1 MNDKIEQ
8 IVAHY
13 TFGQQRA
20 IFVEECAE
28 AIQAVCKVERAADS
42 SPEVYAEKIADL
54 ISEVADVLIMAQQMK
69 LYLGADKV
77 DKEIQRKLD
86 RQLERIKEEIDEDN
100 SDNAEDSE

>member
-8 IVAHY
+8 IAAHY

-42 SPEVYAEKIADL
+42 SPEVHAEKIADL
-54 ISEVADVLIMAQQMK
+54 IGEVADVLIMARQMR
-69 LYLGADKV
+69 LYLGSERV
-77 DKEIQRKLD
+77 DMEIQRKID
-86 RQLERIKEEIDEDN
+86 RQIERIRAEKEVG
-100 SDNAEDSE
+100 